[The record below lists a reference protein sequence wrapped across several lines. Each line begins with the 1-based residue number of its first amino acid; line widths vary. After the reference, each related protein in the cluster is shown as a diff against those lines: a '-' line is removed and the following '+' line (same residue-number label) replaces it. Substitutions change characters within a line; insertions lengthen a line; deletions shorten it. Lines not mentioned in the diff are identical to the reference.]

1 MRLIILTIILVAGIA
16 LLSEVNKFPNINE
29 PMAELIC
36 IQEGIADVS
45 ID

>member
-1 MRLIILTIILVAGIA
+1 MKLIILTLILTAGIA

-36 IQEGIADVS
+36 IQEGIDDVS
-45 ID
+45 VD